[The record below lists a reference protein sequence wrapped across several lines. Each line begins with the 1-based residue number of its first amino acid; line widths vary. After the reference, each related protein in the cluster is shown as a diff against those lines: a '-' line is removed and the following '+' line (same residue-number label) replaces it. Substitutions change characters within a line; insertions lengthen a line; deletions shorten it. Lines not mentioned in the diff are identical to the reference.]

1 MYVRKNPNGTINTN
15 MKGKTNAVIGE
26 LKAKLNTRRASL
38 QNGEVYTEK
47 NTTRNANKNKAHMN
61 ALRIGSNTGA
71 KATIPTYKP
80 FEATPYIKV
89 SGLQKN
95 TKRLSCTTAN
105 SGKTYTCT
113 PAGAG
118 GGKTRKSTRR

>member
-1 MYVRKNPNGTINTN
+1 MYVRTNPNGTINQS
-15 MKGKTNAVIGE
+15 MKAKTNAVIGE
-26 LKAKLNTRRASL
+26 LKTTLNTRRAFL
-38 QNGEVYTEK
+38 QKGEVY
-47 NTTRNANKNKAHMN
+47 TTRNANKNKAHMN
-61 ALRIGSNTGA
+61 ALRRGSNTGA

-113 PAGAG
+113 PAAAG

>member
-1 MYVRKNPNGTINTN
+1 MYVRTNPNGTIINQS
-15 MKGKTNAVIGE
+15 MKAKTNAVIGE
-26 LKAKLNTRRASL
+26 LKAKLNTRRAFL
-38 QNGEVYTEK
+38 QKGEVYTKK
-47 NTTRNANKNKAHMN
+47 NNTRNNKAHMN
-61 ALRIGSNTGA
+61 ALRRGSNTGA

-105 SGKTYTCT
+105 SGITYTCT
-113 PAGAG
+113 PAAAG